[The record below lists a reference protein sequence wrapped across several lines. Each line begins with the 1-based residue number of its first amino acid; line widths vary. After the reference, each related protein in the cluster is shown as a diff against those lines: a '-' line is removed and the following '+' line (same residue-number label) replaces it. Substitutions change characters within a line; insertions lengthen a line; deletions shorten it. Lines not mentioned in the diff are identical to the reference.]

1 MRQVSTASRREPVHT
16 AQPVVAES
24 RHEEPAPAPVFVD
37 QSGLRSR
44 LFRRFG
50 WPVSVV
56 GAILAAAMGGSL
68 IGMQSDAP
76 AMGIPPEPSYL
87 PAKGPLSPSW
97 P

>member
-1 MRQVSTASRREPVHT
+1 MRQVATPFGHGPAYPSHADVS
-16 AQPVVAES
+16 ES
-24 RHEEPAPAPVFVD
+24 HGVEPAPAPVFVD

-68 IGMQSDAP
+68 IGVQSDAP
-76 AMGIPPEPSYL
+76 AMGIPPKPSYL
-87 PAKGPLSPSW
+87 PTKGPLSPSR